1 MHTIK
6 VESAAI
12 IDYVDIRQEPC
23 GDHDTYVQ
31 IDMPQHIARLMIED
45 LQRQLDNCLTAENVV
60 SVAAFGKKR
69 NRQA

>member
-1 MHTIK
+1 MRKIK
-6 VESAAI
+6 VKSSII

-31 IDMPQHIARLMIED
+31 IDMPQHIAWLMIED

-69 NRQA
+69 NVQR